1 MRASHNVA
9 IVHASFEQAGANL
22 VVERTCST
30 LTCVLLWKSFTEAQQ
45 NQERMQGEQKGSQ
58 ECLDNAFVESKE
70 ANRNLEDAGKRIAE
84 TKEKQPMSTTKSE
97 LIGTD
102 VDERRRSLRRLRR
115 TSMTAQDVWA
125 SS

>member
-1 MRASHNVA
+1 
-9 IVHASFEQAGANL
+9 
-22 VVERTCST
+22 
-30 LTCVLLWKSFTEAQQ
+30 
-45 NQERMQGEQKGSQ
+45 MQGELKGSQ
-58 ECLDNAFVESKE
+58 ECLDNAFVEFKE

-84 TKEKQPMSTTKSE
+84 TKKEKQPMSTTKSE

-125 SS
+125 NSLKGHPGCHPRAVVRRPRS